1 MQVLENKQKVLEET
15 KREST
20 QLENKVKQL
29 KDEALASR
37 KQLDDLRRREQVLE
51 HDRDLAVKEKNQIQY
66 KKNSLQDNITQ
77 LQMRCDSEMNVLQ
90 SELNHIIYQT
100 KGIIDKNET
109 LVDNITN
116 KIKQR
121 QEHVRSVY
129 LIKRQVRLNT
139 ESFAQ
144 GIRSNLQSLQ
154 TEMNSKSVT
163 QCTTHT
169 VTQCKTEVNSLVTR
183 IKTIAAE
190 MTEST

>member
-1 MQVLENKQKVLEET
+1 
-15 KREST
+15 
-20 QLENKVKQL
+20 
-29 KDEALASR
+29 
-37 KQLDDLRRREQVLE
+37 VLE

>member
-1 MQVLENKQKVLEET
+1 
-15 KREST
+15 
-20 QLENKVKQL
+20 
-29 KDEALASR
+29 
-37 KQLDDLRRREQVLE
+37 VLE

-77 LQMRCDSEMNVLQ
+77 LQTRCDSEMNVLQ

-109 LVDNITN
+109 LVDDITN

-144 GIRSNLQSLQ
+144 GIRSDLQSLQ

-163 QCTTHT
+163 YCTTHT
-169 VTQCKTEVNSLVTR
+169 VTQCKTEVNNLITR